1 VESSEITGMVFD
13 LKRFE
18 IHDGPGIRT
27 TVFLKGCPLRCR
39 WCHNPESQSGE
50 PELFFSPEKCIGCG
64 YCLDACPQHCHRLT
78 DNEHLLD
85 RSHCTRCGRCAEKCY
100 SGALEAVGKEMT
112 VATVITEVL
121 KDKLFY
127 EESGGGLTVS
137 GGEPLAQFEFTRA
150 LLRAAKA
157 TGIHTCLDTCGYAPW
172 EKCREL
178 LPLVDLWLYD
188 LKGTDSVKHE
198 KNTGVSNE
206 LIIENLKK
214 LDQNGAKI
222 CLRCPLIPGLN
233 DDDNDLAG
241 IADLVAHLAHPH
253 RIFILPYHP
262 LGLDKYQKLGLEP
275 SYVNHEFP
283 SMEQVKE
290 RIRFLQKITKTEI
303 EMG

>member
-1 VESSEITGMVFD
+1 MVFD

-50 PELFFSPEKCIGCG
+50 TELFFSPEKCIGCG

-78 DNEHLLD
+78 DKEHLFD
-85 RSHCTRCGRCAEKCY
+85 RSHCTRCARCAEKCY

-127 EESGGGLTVS
+127 DESGGGLTVS
-137 GGEPLAQFEFTRA
+137 GGEPLAQFEFTQA

-172 EKCREL
+172 DKYREL

-188 LKGTDSVKHE
+188 MKGINPKKHKE
-198 KNTGVSNE
+198 NTGVGNE

-222 CLRCPLIPGLN
+222 FLRCPLIPGLN
-233 DDDNDLAG
+233 DDDDDLTG
-241 IADLVAHLAHPH
+241 IADLVARLTNID
-253 RIFILPYHP
+253 RVFLLPYHP
-262 LGLDKYQKLGLEP
+262 LGLDKYQKIGQEP
-275 SYVNHEFP
+275 RYVNKEFP
-283 SMEQVKE
+283 SMEYVKN
-290 RIRFLQKITKTEI
+290 RIRFLQKITKAEI
-303 EMG
+303 EMA